1 MSSNLSLITLPDT
14 SLNNVLSYL
23 DYKST
28 QSLRKVCRDLRYFI
42 DDVVPCSSVMKISL
56 RINSKFIVLKFI
68 ECGVLMEI
76 EYRYHE
82 KGCVVVGGG
91 KNEKLMEGQEF
102 ARIFWN
108 DFEEMLKHQKSAL
121 EEFTIV
127 FMHFDAENNLQKDE
141 EIYQVSTGFLELLK
155 TNLSA
160 RIHPLQTK
168 FIQINALHQ
177 NEVMSIL
184 PFIDTQRVERVT
196 IMSAKGST
204 EIEFDFPE
212 ILNLEQWKNS
222 TRSGIFKSVDLSSP
236 SESVDQTIAGKLHLV
251 ALDGGSA
258 VSMGSKFLNSSVF
271 QFFEIYYN
279 ESMGGGSLTGQLKE
293 KLGEPY
299 KDGIHHSKRTWFF
312 QYDGVDNVFQL
323 CNDSSGEK
331 VVSYKRI
338 RPEEVPDDADT
349 VASIKLCLGHYP
361 AF

>member
-1 MSSNLSLITLPDT
+1 MSSNLSLINLPDT

-28 QSLRKVCRDLRYFI
+28 QSLRKVCRNLRNFI
-42 DDVVPCSSVMKISL
+42 DDVIPCSSVIKISL

-82 KGCVVVGGG
+82 KGCVVIWSKGEE
-91 KNEKLMEGQEF
+91 KNEKLMEDQEF
-102 ARIFWN
+102 VRMFWN
-108 DFEEMLKHQKSAL
+108 DFEEMLKHQKSVL

-141 EIYQVSTGFLELLK
+141 EIYQVSTGFLELVK

-184 PFIDTQRVERVT
+184 PYIDSRKVERVT

-204 EIEFDFPE
+204 EIKFDIPE

-236 SESVDQTIAGKLHLV
+236 SDSVDQTIAGKLHLV
-251 ALDGGSA
+251 ALDGGSV
-258 VSMGSKFLNSSVF
+258 VSMGSKFLNSFVF

-279 ESMGGGSLTGQLKE
+279 ESMGSGSLTGQLIE

-299 KDGIHHSKRTWFF
+299 KDGIHHSKSTWFF
-312 QYDGVDNVFQL
+312 QYDGADNVFQL

-338 RPEEVPDDADT
+338 RPEEVPDDAD
-349 VASIKLCLGHYP
+349 ILG
-361 AF
+361 